1 MKGFM
6 NYFGMF
12 SKAGDA
18 AVKHI
23 VDCNI
28 EDGSTWLEVY
38 QELVNLS
45 KVKSFEEAADTAVR
59 EYVWSYYH
67 QKVEV

>member
-1 MKGFM
+1 M

-28 EDGSTWLEVY
+28 ENGSAWLEVY
-38 QELVNLS
+38 QQLHNLS
-45 KVKSFEEAADTAVR
+45 QVNVFAEATDTAVR

-67 QKVEV
+67 ENEKV

>member
-23 VDCNI
+23 VDCNL
-28 EDGSTWLEVY
+28 ENGSAWLEVY

-45 KVKSFEEAADTAVR
+45 KVKSFEEATDTAVR

-67 QKVEV
+67 ESEKV

>member
-1 MKGFM
+1 M

-12 SKAGDA
+12 SNAGDA

-23 VDCNI
+23 VNCAI

-38 QELVNLS
+38 QQLVNLS
-45 KVKSFEEAADTAVR
+45 KVEVFSEATDTAVR

-67 QKVEV
+67 ESEKV

>member
-1 MKGFM
+1 M

-38 QELVNLS
+38 QQLHNLS
-45 KVKSFEEAADTAVR
+45 QVNVFAEATDTAVR